1 MVWIIAA
8 IVILAISVYFAN
20 EYRLDRKAHRLRDGS
35 EEDRRLAS
43 ELQDIARNMDE
54 GNTSIDDRATPAGIG
69 EQGERCDQ
77 QAVNACFIIRSVCA
91 SDPSTKVCAPVST
104 NPILR

>member
-1 MVWIIAA
+1 MVWIIVA
-8 IVILAISVYFAN
+8 IVILAISAYFAN

-43 ELQDIARNMDE
+43 NCRTVPAKWMKENA
-54 GNTSIDDRATPAGIG
+54 SIDDRATPAGIV

-77 QAVNACFIIRSVCA
+77 QAVNACFMIRSVCA

-104 NPILR
+104 NPIAR

>member
-35 EEDRRLAS
+35 EEDRPLPATW
-43 ELQDIARNMDE
+43 MK